1 MAEMENPWKSIRLS
15 DYENHMKL
23 NTVMQL
29 QALNSMMK
37 EQLLAYPVRSV
48 MILGVAG
55 GNGLEHISPE
65 KYTRVY
71 GVDVNG
77 EYLREV
83 QRRYQGLENILQ
95 CLCLDLVSESDQLP
109 PAELLIANLLV
120 EYIGYE
126 CFQKVIAQV
135 KPKYISCG
143 IQINP
148 DQEFVSDSPYL
159 HSFDGLSG
167 IHHQMETGEL
177 IRHVCDKGYAFVA
190 SKEYSLPNG
199 KKLLQIDFRENREEP
214 VRKGNSYENNSW

>member
-1 MAEMENPWKSIRLS
+1 MDNPWKSIRLS

-37 EQLLAYPVRSV
+37 EQLLAYPVHSV

-55 GNGLEHISPE
+55 GNGLEYVDPE
-65 KYTRVY
+65 KYTAVY
-71 GVDVNG
+71 GVDVNA

-109 PAELLIANLLV
+109 PADLLIANLLV

-126 CFQKVIAQV
+126 CFQRVVAQV

-143 IQINP
+143 IQINH
-148 DQEFVSDSPYL
+148 DEGFVSDSPYL
-159 HSFDGLSG
+159 HSFDGLSN
-167 IHHQMETGEL
+167 IHHQMEAGEL
-177 IRHVCDKGYAFVA
+177 IRRVCDERYSHMA

-199 KKLLQIDFRENREEP
+199 KKLLQVDFSENREEL
-214 VRKGNSYENNSW
+214 VRKGN